1 MTPIIDVKNLTKK
14 YGDITAVDHVSYSIE
29 ESEIFGLLGPN
40 GAGKTT
46 TILMFLGL
54 IRPTEGTAVVNGADI
69 VQNPLLARKNVGL
82 LPENVGFYENLTAKQ
97 NLSFYAELAEVPKEA
112 ATSRIE
118 KLIDLVGLSEKR
130 EAKVSAFSRG
140 MRQRLGIAQSLVRD
154 PKILILDEPTQG
166 IDPEGTRDMRELIR
180 LLSKEQGKTV
190 IFTTHLLHEINRLCD
205 RVAIMRQGA
214 VIALGTIPDL
224 RRQINAQEGEDFEEV
239 FLRYQG
245 VV

>member
-14 YGDITAVDHVSYSIE
+14 YGDVAAVDHVSYSIE

-69 VQNPLLARKNVGL
+69 IQNPLLARKNVGL
-82 LPENVGFYENLTAKQ
+82 LPENVGFYPNLTAKQ
-97 NLSFYAELAEVPKEA
+97 NLSFYAELAEVPKETA
-112 ATSRIE
+112 ASRVE
-118 KLIDLVGLSEKR
+118 KLLGLVGLSENR
-130 EAKVSAFSRG
+130 EAKVSTFSRG

-205 RVAIMRQGA
+205 RVAIMKQGA

-224 RRQINAQEGEDFEEV
+224 RSQINAQEGEDFEEV

>member
-14 YGDITAVDHVSYSIE
+14 YGDVAAVDHVSYSIE

-69 VQNPLLARKNVGL
+69 IQNPLLARKNVGL
-82 LPENVGFYENLTAKQ
+82 LPENVGFYPNLTAKQ
-97 NLSFYAELAEVPKEA
+97 NLSFYAELAEVPKETA
-112 ATSRIE
+112 ASRIE
-118 KLIDLVGLSEKR
+118 KLLGLVGLSEKR
-130 EAKVSAFSRG
+130 EAKVSTFSRG

-205 RVAIMRQGA
+205 RVAIMKQGA

-224 RRQINAQEGEDFEEV
+224 RSQINAQEGEDFEEV

>member
-14 YGDITAVDHVSYSIE
+14 YGDVAAVDHVTYSIE
-29 ESEIFGLLGPN
+29 KSEIFGLLGPN

-69 VQNPLLARKNVGL
+69 IQNPLLARKNVGL
-82 LPENVGFYENLTAKQ
+82 LPENVGFYPNLTAKQ
-97 NLSFYAELAEVPKEA
+97 NLSFYAELAEVPKETA
-112 ATSRIE
+112 ASRVE
-118 KLIDLVGLSEKR
+118 KLLGLVGLSENR
-130 EAKVSAFSRG
+130 EAKVSTFSRG

-154 PKILILDEPTQG
+154 PKILIFDEPTQG

-205 RVAIMRQGA
+205 RVAIMKQGA

-224 RRQINAQEGEDFEEV
+224 RSQINAQEGEDFEEV

>member
-1 MTPIIDVKNLTKK
+1 MTPVIDVKNLTKK
-14 YGDITAVDHVSYSIE
+14 YGDVTAVDHVTYSIE

-69 VQNPLLARKNVGL
+69 IQNPLLARKNVGL
-82 LPENVGFYENLTAKQ
+82 LPENVGFYPNLTAKQ

-112 ATSRIE
+112 AASRVE
-118 KLIDLVGLSEKR
+118 KLLGLVGLSENR
-130 EAKVSAFSRG
+130 EAKVSTFSRG

-154 PKILILDEPTQG
+154 PKVLILDEPTQG

-205 RVAIMRQGA
+205 RVAIMKQGA

-224 RRQINAQEGEDFEEV
+224 RSQINAQEGEDFEEV